1 MTEQEQ
7 SVNYLGGEGVLVA
20 AERVAVGAE
29 GVVARAQRREV
40 ALERLGLPAGA
51 AVLEPDGDLARLQR
65 EVARDAGLAV
75 RVQLVV
81 RLEAALQRAHLLQRQ
96 APLLLPEPARRPR
109 RAPAAQARAQL
120 VLVLVH
126 LGLVVGL
133 HLPRRRGLFLRERQ
147 LLLLPCNSRVRLATG
162 GFPKMKGGDPFF
174 LQLCGSKLTKCKK
187 WNAGRSN
194 TDQMSKARIRTFLF
208 TNYYTPFGILSRTS
222 RTQYLFLGIRGWRWA
237 SWIASS
243 SVIRAS
249 AALQGFG
256 NGGDP
261 NPN

>member
-1 MTEQEQ
+1 MTEQGQ
-7 SVNYLGGEGVLVA
+7 SLNYLGGEGVLVA

-147 LLLLPCNSRVRLATG
+147 LLLLPCNSRVRLATT
-162 GFPKMKGGDPFF
+162 GFPKMKGGTV
-174 LQLCGSKLTKCKK
+174 LSAALWQQANQMQK

-208 TNYYTPFGILSRTS
+208 TNYEYTPLGILSRTS
-222 RTQYLFLGIRGWRWA
+222 RTQQVHETKEISSHRQGGGNTCFWGFAAGGGPLG
-237 SWIASS
+237 
-243 SVIRAS
+243 
-249 AALQGFG
+249 L
-256 NGGDP
+256 P
-261 NPN
+261 LHL